1 MNNRIGFLLVGL
13 LLIAAVVTAVL
24 TAMPSRAMTAE
35 VVGFTLTGLQGP
47 GGEYAS
53 GEHGIS
59 VVIQNTG
66 DVEFVGDVSFNINIT
81 ESGSGDVVMDMNA
94 SKIIYLALGAS
105 NGFSIAS
112 VVLDEG
118 LYNLRLTGTLEGV
131 PSSFEGEVKV
141 EDVIDLS
148 IMNELFVEEGHYDLG
163 TALTPTCTVLYSGNV
178 EDWKDEL
185 DVQLVIEQIS
195 VDPFVVK
202 YDQTMIIMT
211 NMSSPIDPGDSF
223 SVMFN
228 TAWVP
233 NAPGEHRAKFML
245 DHDDMNLSN
254 NMDQVFFVVD
264 EPPAIEGW
272 VTTDEMDPILDV
284 QVILADATTEVGTT
298 VTDAS
303 GYYSFY
309 DLATASYNLT
319 FSKLWLSTVTVN
331 TEYISPDAL
340 VVNATLNKLAVGGL
354 RGTVTLPNGTEAVG
368 AQIVIDIPGQAPLVA
383 ATGSSGAYSLEL
395 VPAVTIDV
403 TATFTGYVEAA
414 VTDFVVIEQQWNTL
428 DLAMGEVPFT
438 VSFDPPAG
446 EPGFPVTGDITLTFS
461 RPVLT
466 SSVNSSTIYLMENDT
481 GLVTDVIYSF
491 DQGNTKVI
499 LTPLSALEYGTEYM
513 VYVTVEVKDVN
524 MEPFPLQ
531 ATSNLLTEVQLVEI
545 FLSQFYPA
553 DNADKMPITVKV
565 WARFP
570 EPMNPD
576 TINTTTFKVYAQ
588 GSSVP
593 ITGIV
598 TYAPGNYTATFTPAS
613 NLAYNTRYSVVL
625 DDSVQPISSQRYF
638 TGKTWTFQTK
648 QLVTTGTVSGY
659 IYDEDGKPF
668 APAKVKVTFTKGAQT
683 VVGTYNAQGKFES
696 PALDAGVWTMK
707 VKVDGYKTYT
717 KEVTVAAEKVTTVPA
732 YEMQK
737 EEKGTDLTLVFI
749 IIIAVIVIIVVIIIL
764 ALVLSKKE
772 EPEDTRRGPVFGT
785 RARGEPYGGGYQPE
799 YIEGEFLCPQCG
811 NVVVSDDPACPNCG
825 AEFENDLFECPECGG
840 MLSPDAQE
848 CPDCGAKF
856 EEELPE
862 GEDGELPDEVEPEPD
877 ISREYQ
883 VEEMDESDI
892 PLGVPEG
899 PVN

>member
-1 MNNRIGFLLVGL
+1 MNKRIGFLLVGL
-13 LLIAAVVTAVL
+13 LLIAAAVPAVL
-24 TAMPSRAMTAE
+24 MAMPSRAMSAE

-59 VVIQNTG
+59 VNIQNTG

-81 ESGSGDVVMDMNA
+81 ETGSGNVVMDTNTT
-94 SKIIYLALGAS
+94 KIIYLAIGAS
-105 NGFSIAS
+105 NAFSISS

-131 PSSFEGEVKV
+131 PSSFEGEIKV
-141 EDVIDLS
+141 DDVIDLV
-148 IMNELFVEEGHYDLG
+148 ITNGLFMDDGHYDLG
-163 TALTPTCTVLYSGNV
+163 TALTPTCTVLYTGNV

-185 DVQLVIEQIS
+185 SVQLVIEQIS

-202 YDQTMIIMT
+202 YDETMVIMT
-211 NMSSPIDPGDSF
+211 NMSSPIDPEDSF
-223 SVMFN
+223 SVMFS

-233 NAPGEHRAKFML
+233 DAPGEHRAKFML
-245 DHDDMNLSN
+245 DYTDLNLTN
-254 NMDQVFFVVD
+254 NLDQVFFVVD
-264 EPPAIEGW
+264 EPPSIEGW
-272 VTTDEMDPILDV
+272 VTTDELDPIVDV
-284 QVILADATTEVGTT
+284 EVVIADATVEVGST
-298 VTDAS
+298 VTDAT

-319 FSKLWLSTVTVN
+319 FSKLWLTTATVQA
-331 TEYISPDAL
+331 EYISPETL
-340 VVNATLNKLAVGGL
+340 VVNATLTKLAVGGL
-354 RGTVTLPNGTEAVG
+354 KGTVTLPNGTLAVG
-368 AQIVIDIPGQAPLVA
+368 AQVVVDIPGQAPLVA
-383 ATGSSGAYSLEL
+383 ATGSAGTYSLEL
-395 VPAVTIDV
+395 VPAGTVDV
-403 TATFTGYVEAA
+403 TATLTGFVEAA
-414 VTDFVVIEQQWNTL
+414 VTGFVIIEQQWNTQ
-428 DLAMGEVPFT
+428 DLVLGEVPFT

-446 EPGFPVTGDITLTFS
+446 EPGFPVAGDITLTFS
-461 RPVLT
+461 RPVDT
-466 SSVNSSTIYLMENDT
+466 SSVNSSTIYLMENET

-491 DQGNTKVI
+491 DEGNTKII
-499 LTPLSALEYGTEYM
+499 LTPESALEYDLEYII
-513 VYVTVEVKDVN
+513 YVTVEVKDVN
-524 MEPFPLQ
+524 LNPFPLQ
-531 ATSNLLTEVQLVEI
+531 TTSNFFTEVQLVEV
-545 FLSQFYPA
+545 FLSQFYPT
-553 DNADKMPITVKV
+553 DTADKMPINLKV

-570 EPMNPD
+570 EPMDED

-588 GSSVP
+588 GSSTP
-593 ITGIV
+593 IAGSV
-598 TYAPGNYTATFTPAS
+598 VYYEGNYTAFFTPAS

-625 DDSVQPISSQRYF
+625 DDDILPISSQRYF
-638 TGKTWTFQTK
+638 TGKTWNFQTK

-668 APAKVKVTFTKGAQT
+668 TPAKVKVTFTKGAQT
-683 VVGTYNAQGKFES
+683 VTGTYNAQGKFES
-696 PALDAGVWTMK
+696 PALEAGIWTMK
-707 VKVDGYKTYT
+707 VKVDGYKTYS
-717 KEVTVAAEKVTTVPA
+717 KSVTVAVEKVTTVPA

-737 EEKGTDLTLVFI
+737 EKDGTDLTLVFI

-799 YIEGEFLCPQCG
+799 YIEGEFLCPKCG

-856 EEELPE
+856 EEQLPE
-862 GEDGELPDEVEPEPD
+862 GEDGELPEEVEPEPD

-899 PVN
+899 PIN

>member
-13 LLIAAVVTAVL
+13 LLIAAVVPAVL

-131 PSSFEGEVKV
+131 LSSFEGEVKV

-148 IMNELFVEEGHYDLG
+148 IMNELFVEEEHYDLG

-202 YDQTMIIMT
+202 YDQTMVIMT

-223 SVMFN
+223 SVMFS
-228 TAWVP
+228 TDWVP
-233 NAPGEHRAKFML
+233 NASGEHRAKFMM
-245 DHDDMNLSN
+245 DYSDMNLSN

-272 VTTDEMDPILDV
+272 VTTDEMDPIPDV

-298 VTDAS
+298 VTDAT

-331 TEYISPDAL
+331 TEYISPDPL

-403 TATFTGYVEAA
+403 TATLTGYVEAA
-414 VTDFVVIEQQWNTL
+414 VTDYVVIEQQWNTL

-499 LTPLSALEYGTEYM
+499 LTPQSALEYGMEYM
-513 VYVTVEVKDVN
+513 VFVTVEVKDVN

-531 ATSNLLTEVQLVEI
+531 ATSNLFTEVQLVEI

-553 DNADKMPITVKV
+553 DSADKMPISVKV

-570 EPMNPD
+570 EPMNAS

-613 NLAYNTRYSVVL
+613 NLAYNTRYSVIL
-625 DDSVQPISSQRYF
+625 EDEILPISSQKYF
-638 TGKTWTFQTK
+638 IGRSWTFQTK

-717 KEVTVAAEKVTTVPA
+717 KEVTVAVEKVTTVPA

-737 EEKGTDLTLVFI
+737 EDKGTDLTLVFI

-799 YIEGEFLCPQCG
+799 YIEGEFLCPKCG

-840 MLSPDAQE
+840 MLSPDVQA